1 VIIFGKRVAGL
12 SEAALARFVT
22 RAARSAGVQGDV
34 SVLVAGS
41 DVLRK
46 LNRRFRKKDRAT
58 DVLSFPPM
66 PGLGDGFAGDVAISA
81 DIAAQNAKR
90 LSHSAAEEVKIL
102 ALHGVLHLAGYD
114 HERDNG
120 TMARR
125 EERMRR
131 SLGLP
136 LGLIERNVRARK
148 SQAKAADVLAP
159 ERPKRARGG
168 PRSHAAR
175 SGKSHKA

>member
-1 VIIFGKRVAGL
+1 MAGL
-12 SEAALARFVT
+12 SEAALARFVQ

-58 DVLSFPPM
+58 DVLSFPPLA
-66 PGLGDGFAGDVAISA
+66 GLGDGFAGDIAISA

-90 LSHSAAEEVKIL
+90 LRHSAAEEVKIL

-114 HERDNG
+114 HERDYG
-120 TMARR
+120 KMARR
-125 EERMRR
+125 EERLRR

-136 LGLIERNVRARK
+136 LGLIERNVRTRESRGKGAGV
-148 SQAKAADVLAP
+148 DVPAP
-159 ERPKRARGG
+159 RRQRRARRG

-175 SGKSHKA
+175 SGKSHRA